1 MCCMYYVIYATR
13 NIEYH
18 SLTFD
23 TACSFANNDDN
34 ADVISQLVTR
44 KNSLR
49 VTCTSNNDANICRA
63 CQRNGKAGYG
73 FGGVRARVCV
83 WRHWA
88 LTGDFIE
95 SYKNKII
102 TEKNNQLRPLRQRIE
117 WCMCSVLVYKCLHDR
132 RSTNRPRRN
141 VQVAPVSIHLHLSTE
156 VISSVQHMAIWQYL
170 APVAYKEI
178 PRCFALSLFLVPL
191 CGTHCPAADGASLTL
206 THAVL
211 CALEDY
217 PILQTASMTVR
228 L

>member
-1 MCCMYYVIYATR
+1 MLI
-13 NIEYH
+13 
-18 SLTFD
+18 
-23 TACSFANNDDN
+23 FA
-34 ADVISQLVTR
+34 
-44 KNSLR
+44 
-49 VTCTSNNDANICRA
+49 
-63 CQRNGKAGYG
+63 
-73 FGGVRARVCV
+73 VRANETAKQGTVLAGSERACV

-117 WCMCSVLVYKCLHDR
+117 WCICSVLVYKCLHDR
-132 RSTNRPRRN
+132 RSTNRSRRN

-156 VISSVQHMAIWQYL
+156 VISSLQHMAIWQYL

-206 THAVL
+206 TQL
-211 CALEDY
+211 CAL
-217 PILQTASMTVR
+217 LKTVLFCR
-228 L
+228 PPPWQLGCKECRANTCSYLPTYLLTITLGTWPTRSHL